1 MEFMF
6 SKDTG
11 VVELF
16 GHSECSCWA
25 LVYTEDG
32 LRFGEKCTT
41 NMVHLG
47 MQIALNKKYH
57 IAISYDS

>member
-1 MEFMF
+1 MTKFTILMEFMF

-47 MQIALNKKYH
+47 IFT
-57 IAISYDS
+57 